1 MANLSLAPE
10 KPVFNSGDFVRVRPY
25 RMITRGLNGAVL
37 ISECRV
43 IGVRGVVE
51 RVCSERKTRQSS
63 LLVWMYR
70 RFDFI
75 EDIWPEQ
82 HDGKNE
88 DGIKAEVYEPWLEA
102 LAESSGND
110 LRTLATYFLII
121 HITHPTAQMMM
132 TFFQPCSLSQP

>member
-1 MANLSLAPE
+1 MGCRYDNPFAGCGDGNEPQELKEALFGKGSRVANLSLAPE
-10 KPVFNSGDFVRVRPY
+10 KPVFNSGDFVLVRPY

-82 HDGKNE
+82 K
-88 DGIKAEVYEPWLEA
+88 
-102 LAESSGND
+102 
-110 LRTLATYFLII
+110 
-121 HITHPTAQMMM
+121 
-132 TFFQPCSLSQP
+132 